1 MIDDTATSVA
11 MKKGDVAITLGLE
24 TEPFPR
30 GLVIGT
36 VVQGVGA
43 GGAIARDAELRPVV
57 DLDSLNFVK
66 VLKYTPAA
74 P

>member
-1 MIDDTATSVA
+1 
-11 MKKGDVAITLGLE
+11 MKKGDVAVTLGLE
-24 TEPFPR
+24 TEPFPG

-43 GGAIARDAELRPVV
+43 VARSRRWSRAVV